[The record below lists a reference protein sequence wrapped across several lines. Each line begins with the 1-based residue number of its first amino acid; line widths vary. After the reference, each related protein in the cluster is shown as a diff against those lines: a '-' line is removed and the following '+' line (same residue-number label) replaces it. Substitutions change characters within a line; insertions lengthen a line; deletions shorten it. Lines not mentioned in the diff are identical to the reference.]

1 MNKPLA
7 IFVVVLLSI
16 SYASA
21 QQKPGTL
28 SITPKLGATL
38 SGFNNNMPAQVR
50 YVIYPILD
58 SQTGLPVMDINN
70 PPLNV
75 GVELYDNSDK
85 MGLTIGVEG
94 QYQMTSALGLSFGA
108 FYTQEGARYTPK
120 QKTSA
125 SNLYQLT
132 LHDDINTY
140 YHCITVPI
148 LAQLYVWKGLSLKAG
163 LQPDFAI
170 YRRNKNH
177 VTIDYL
183 GESYDIHSKVDANI
197 RGIALSAPVGICYEY
212 KKLVAD
218 LRYCFGLTNLR
229 KDGIYF
235 EDHSGIARG
244 HAMTLT
250 LGYKIQFNKQFV
262 SRIH

>member
-7 IFVVVLLSI
+7 LLIAFLLSI
-16 SYASA
+16 SYVSA

-70 PPLNV
+70 PPLIV

-108 FYTQEGARYTPK
+108 FYRGDHGLYLFCTDNDGFYRTDNGRSAIQCLDPCGD
-120 QKTSA
+120 TSG
-125 SNLYQLT
+125 
-132 LHDDINTY
+132 
-140 YHCITVPI
+140 C
-148 LAQLYVWKGLSLKAG
+148 
-163 LQPDFAI
+163 
-170 YRRNKNH
+170 R
-177 VTIDYL
+177 
-183 GESYDIHSKVDANI
+183 
-197 RGIALSAPVGICYEY
+197 
-212 KKLVAD
+212 
-218 LRYCFGLTNLR
+218 
-229 KDGIYF
+229 DG
-235 EDHSGIARG
+235 D
-244 HAMTLT
+244 
-250 LGYKIQFNKQFV
+250 V
-262 SRIH
+262 V